1 MTGVPNLSLNTYP
14 FSISTEEHEHVPLK
28 FLVTNRL
35 RIITKSTAFLIELSD
50 FWNYK
55 GDIHWYMCKCL
66 EINNI
71 IYFPSISNHKCTP
84 SDRQMYPRLGTPA
97 LCNGPCVWVKRTN
110 KNTATWQAIF
120 PKISYSLTTQ
130 LLHKQTLKMA
140 RSNIFQ
146 PGPTAHSPQ
155 HSAH

>member
-55 GDIHWYMCKCL
+55 GDIH
-66 EINNI
+66 
-71 IYFPSISNHKCTP
+71 
-84 SDRQMYPRLGTPA
+84 
-97 LCNGPCVWVKRTN
+97 
-110 KNTATWQAIF
+110 
-120 PKISYSLTTQ
+120 
-130 LLHKQTLKMA
+130 
-140 RSNIFQ
+140 
-146 PGPTAHSPQ
+146 
-155 HSAH
+155 